1 MDPVNMLDEG
11 VGHQK
16 GREEAQLGGDQG
28 RVGCKVKTPEG
39 HQMEISLSPEWCHP
53 VGRNAKFALKLK
65 C

>member
-28 RVGCKVKTPEG
+28 RVGCKVKSPEG

-53 VGRNAKFALKLK
+53 VG
-65 C
+65 